1 MNGEDESIADILTG
15 ADSVKDPVEPE
26 WVVRLVRRDNEDK
39 WYFIDKSYNR
49 NARLSSAVK
58 MDKGTAVQLAKAI
71 NDGKIQFKANAM
83 RYRVVKRKKEE
94 SKESSK

>member
-1 MNGEDESIADILTG
+1 
-15 ADSVKDPVEPE
+15 
-26 WVVRLVRRDNEDK
+26 
-39 WYFIDKSYNR
+39 
-49 NARLSSAVK
+49 